1 MSLCWKFKNSLTSD
15 RLADLLAPYCL
26 DIADAQMVE
35 WTVLDDPSWSLWQN
49 HYLWLSAHHNQ
60 TLQIWQESDPLYAEP
75 LHESQSYFPH
85 QLKSEKWART
95 FKALLGVR
103 AATAKFRGSWHET
116 KAVVRNND
124 DKIVT
129 RLCLFTLP
137 DMTLLQLNPLRGYRN
152 ETEAITRKLSS
163 LKPTPSATLT
173 MRQRLLYSGLDV
185 TIPESR
191 LTFGLTA
198 DDATHDAVIKMTH
211 RLIHLAQQQE
221 QGICRDID
229 TEYVHQYRVALRKAR
244 SLVSLFKNSLGPTE
258 SLRAQLKQL
267 AQQTNTLRDLDVFS
281 PRWQRLPSL
290 LPETLRPGLQKTLK
304 RIQRRRNA
312 QQKQIASVL
321 RSADYTKAIQHLLA
335 TLDQLLDPP
344 SPSAGKGIKTS
355 VSKKISRQ
363 YERIRREGHAIT
375 VDTADE
381 AIHELRIECKKFRY
395 LLELFGELF
404 DQQQLKFLTKKLK
417 QLQDILGRFND
428 LAVQQDFLNRI
439 GETTHDNTQ
448 KISLNALVAVLYQQ
462 QRHERTQVE
471 NAIADFTC
479 QEIKT
484 HIYHLIK
491 DNEGS

>member
-1 MSLCWKFKNSLTSD
+1 MSLCWKFKNPLTSD

-26 DIADAQMVE
+26 DITDAQKVE

-60 TLQIWQESDPLYAEP
+60 TLQIWQESDPLYSEP
-75 LHESQSYFPH
+75 LHESQSYFPY

-103 AATAKFRGSWHET
+103 AATAKFCGSWYET

-129 RLCLFTLP
+129 RLTLFNLSGT
-137 DMTLLQLNPLRGYRN
+137 TLLQLNPLRGYRN
-152 ETEAITRKLSS
+152 ETETIIRKLSS
-163 LKPTPSATLT
+163 LEPTPSATLT

-185 TIPESR
+185 TVPDSR
-191 LTFGLTA
+191 LTFDLTA
-198 DDATHDAVIKMTH
+198 DEAPHAAVIKITH
-211 RLIHLAQQQE
+211 QLIHLAQQQE
-221 QGICRDID
+221 QGICRDLD
-229 TEYVHQYRVALRKAR
+229 TEYIHQYRVALRKAR

-267 AQQTNTLRDLDVFS
+267 AQQTNTLRDLDVFLLDGS
-281 PRWQRLPSL
+281 DYLSL
-290 LPETLRPGLQKTLK
+290 LPEALRPGLQKTLK
-304 RIQRRRNA
+304 RIQRRRNV
-312 QQKQIASVL
+312 QQKQIASALHSVEY
-321 RSADYTKAIQHLLA
+321 AKAIQHLLT
-335 TLDQLLDPP
+335 TLDQLLDNPPP
-344 SPSAGKGIKTS
+344 SASKGIKTT
-355 VSKKISRQ
+355 VSKKIFRQ
-363 YERIRREGHAIT
+363 YERICREGLAIT
-375 VDTADE
+375 ADTADE

-404 DQQQLKFLTKKLK
+404 DRQQLKFLTKKLK

-428 LAVQQDFLNRI
+428 LAVQQDFLSRI
-439 GETTHDNTQ
+439 GESTHDNTQ

-484 HIYHLIK
+484 HVYHLIK
-491 DNEGS
+491 SYEGS